1 MVRSEM
7 PLPRTQKR
15 VAQSMSNRS
24 SSQRITIDSSALFG
38 TGAHIGKIQDG
49 HFNWLDD
56 QSYTHIFTLTIPLE
70 VVDSTTQE
78 KTEASVLSQSTPP
91 SLEFIAKSDWKV
103 RGVTPDRYMSDL
115 LYAGDKFST
124 GVDMLSRS
132 VFLTDINS
140 TGIDRLQTQFEID
153 AHHPDTHGQNFL
165 GPQFDTDLNGEAATR
180 ASELLTTNVVRHERE
195 HIRCL
200 IDLRTALWREL
211 ELYCRSV
218 LLAAKPQFWSH
229 TDYPEQLAAQY
240 MIPSR
245 FTTELLAILRED
257 YTTADSVVQQ
267 TVEQYVTAH
276 RGAEGDLLRFISQQE
291 IDTQTFEELVRTPIG
306 ETYCDLWLAYLVD
319 KLRSGYSVDE
329 IDAAPFRDRVAA
341 ERDVYYRIAR
351 DRDARNELIHLIHD
365 VCVGGPVFEIVRLR
379 FVDGTFHLE
388 RSWFSMDTETSDE
401 ERLLGVRQALYRRL
415 FFSQFNTTS
424 SLTDILVEREQAV
437 ARIIRGK
444 SLANETL
451 FDASYSIPD
460 FTDHLEA
467 ARATAVETILGA
479 TASVQDLHTWLNEP
493 GYGNFSP

>member
-1 MVRSEM
+1 
-7 PLPRTQKR
+7 
-15 VAQSMSNRS
+15 MSS
-24 SSQRITIDSSALFG
+24 KHSSQSVTIDSSALFG
-38 TGAHIGKIQDG
+38 TGAHIGDLQDG

-56 QSYTHIFTLTIPLE
+56 PSYTHIFTLTMPLE
-70 VVDSTTQE
+70 VVNRTTQE
-78 KTEASVLSQSTPP
+78 KTESSAPSQSTPP
-91 SLEFIAKSDWKV
+91 SLEFIIKDDRKV
-103 RGVTPDRYMSDL
+103 RGVTPDQHIFDIL
-115 LYAGDKFST
+115 CTGDKFST

-140 TGIDRLQTQFEID
+140 TGIDRLQTQFETNPNIYD
-153 AHHPDTHGQNFL
+153 MNGQTFL

-180 ASELLTTNVVRHERE
+180 ASKLLTTNVVRHERE
-195 HIRCL
+195 HVRCL

-218 LLAAKPQFWSH
+218 LLAAKPQFWYH

-257 YTTADSVVQQ
+257 YTTADSVIQQ
-267 TVEQYVTAH
+267 TVEQYVTTH

-291 IDTQTFEELVRTPIG
+291 IDTQAFEELVRTPIG

-341 ERDVYYRIAR
+341 ERDVYYHIAR
-351 DRDARNELIHLIHD
+351 DQDARNELIHLIHD

-379 FVDGTFHLE
+379 FDGTFHLE

-401 ERLLGVRQALYRRL
+401 ERILGVRQALYRRL

-444 SLANETL
+444 SIANETL